1 MQVRA
6 HGVIMAHPPHGERAS
21 AERTLRE
28 WIKEHRVSVVAV
40 GDGTASHETVEVV
53 AAAVRADCLPH
64 CMLIAFLTASHETV
78 EVVAAAV
85 RADCLPHCMLI
96 ASLTASHE
104 TVEVVAAAV
113 RADPSLMSSDGL

>member
-1 MQVRA
+1 M
-6 HGVIMAHPPHGERAS
+6 
-21 AERTLRE
+21 
-28 WIKEHRVSVVAV
+28 SVVAV

-53 AAAVRADCLPH
+53 AAAVRADYLPH
-64 CMLIAFLTASHETV
+64 CMLIASLTASHETV
-78 EVVAAAV
+78 EVVVVAAAV

>member
-1 MQVRA
+1 MSSDELPHCMQVRAHGVIMAHPPSSDELPHCMQVRA

-64 CMLIAFLTASHETV
+64 CMLIA
-78 EVVAAAV
+78 
-85 RADCLPHCMLI
+85 
-96 ASLTASHE
+96 SLTASQGGGGGS
-104 TVEVVAAAV
+104 TCG
-113 RADPSLMSSDGL
+113 PFSDEL